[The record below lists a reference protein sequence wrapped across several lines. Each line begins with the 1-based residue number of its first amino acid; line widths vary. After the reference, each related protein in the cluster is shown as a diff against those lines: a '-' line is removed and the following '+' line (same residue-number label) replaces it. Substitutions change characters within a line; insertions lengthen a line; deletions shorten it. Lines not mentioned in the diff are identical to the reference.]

1 MLQDVQ
7 KKKKNESMSQTDFVF
22 KAYLTY
28 KPVKQVLVISR
39 VGWKKSINYLCINN
53 QPLVR
58 LISQVF
64 FFFIDFFFFLM
75 KCLLS

>member
-39 VGWKKSINYLCINN
+39 VGWKK
-53 QPLVR
+53 PLIIYA
-58 LISQVF
+58 LTISPLYV
-64 FFFIDFFFFLM
+64 
-75 KCLLS
+75 